1 MPRVASRTPSAIS
14 SGQSTGRSTTP
25 SSSSSSVRSGTTPS
39 VSAGMGVPLEQEEG
53 STPAPAT
60 PTGVEFV
67 SPPSRG
73 VDLDNDH
80 DDGAPLRFRKLDDI
94 LASSDP
100 VEQQELMMAV
110 GDGEPATFEE
120 ARREQSWIKAMREE
134 MASIEQ
140 NSTWKLVDLPRGH
153 KTIGLKWV
161 FKLKRDEA
169 GNVVKHKAR
178 LVAKGYVQQRGLTL
192 MKCLLQLQGWNQSG
206 CYSQLQHKRA
216 GMCIIWMSNLHS

>member
-1 MPRVASRTPSAIS
+1 MIS
-14 SGQSTGRSTTP
+14 SGPSTVRSTTP
-25 SSSSSSVRSGTTPS
+25 SSSSSSVRSSATPN
-39 VSAGMGVPLEQEEG
+39 VSAGMGSPLEQEEG

-60 PTGVEFV
+60 PAGVEFV

-100 VEQQELMMAV
+100 VGQQELMMAM

-120 ARREQSWIKAMREE
+120 ARREQSWIKAMWEE

-140 NSTWKLVDLPRGH
+140 NSTWKPVDLPRGH
-153 KTIGLKWV
+153 KPIGLKWV
-161 FKLKRDEA
+161 FKLKCDEA
-169 GNVVKHKAR
+169 GNIVKHKAR
-178 LVAKGYVQQRGLTL
+178 LVAKGYVQQ
-192 MKCLLQLQGWNQSG
+192 
-206 CYSQLQHKRA
+206 
-216 GMCIIWMSNLHS
+216 